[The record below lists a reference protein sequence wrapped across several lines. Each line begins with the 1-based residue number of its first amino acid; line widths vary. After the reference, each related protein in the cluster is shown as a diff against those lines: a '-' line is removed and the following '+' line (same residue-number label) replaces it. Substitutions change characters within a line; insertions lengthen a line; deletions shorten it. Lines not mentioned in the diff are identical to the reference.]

1 MTEEIEYET
10 SSGNVFEDI
19 GIEKPDEYQHKAMIA
34 ARIYSIIQSRELTQ
48 AQAAK
53 ILGVSQPKVSALKNG
68 ILDGFSIERL
78 FKFLHLLDQDIDIV
92 IQPKK
97 GSVAS
102 FSVVTG

>member
-1 MTEEIEYET
+1 MKKEIEYEA

-19 GIEKPDEYQHKAMIA
+19 GIKKPDEYQHKAMIA

-68 ILDGFSIERL
+68 VLDGFSIERL
-78 FKFLHLLDQDIDIV
+78 FKFLHLLDQDIVSLLSEKETIEKL
-92 IQPKK
+92 Q
-97 GSVAS
+97 
-102 FSVVTG
+102 

>member
-1 MTEEIEYET
+1 MKEEIEYET

-19 GIEKPDEYQHKAMIA
+19 GIKKPDEYQHKAMIA

-68 ILDGFSIERL
+68 VLDGFSIERL
-78 FKFLHLLDQDIDIV
+78 FKFLHLLDQDIVSLLSEKETIEKL
-92 IQPKK
+92 Q
-97 GSVAS
+97 
-102 FSVVTG
+102 